1 VLSTQEAVVSG
12 VDHAPIPYFSFRTLP
27 IEGELPIYALTQ
39 DTTIPNDACSPL
51 PADTPDLSPY
61 VVLVRRGTCTFAQKV
76 ENIKAKGAKQ
86 ALVYE

>member
-1 VLSTQEAVVSG
+1 MSG
-12 VDHAPIPYFSFRTLP
+12 VEHPPIPYFSFNSLP

-51 PADTPDLSPY
+51 PDDTPDLSPY
-61 VVLVRRGTCTFAQKV
+61 VVIVRRGTCTFVQKM